1 MQMRGYK
8 VTKDSEVQQ
17 KRSFLS
23 VYLLVYLEQNLLK
36 RCLHTLV
43 KDFGNEMFY
52 GVFKIIRGTEYP
64 NPDYIRISFN
74 L

>member
-1 MQMRGYK
+1 MRGYK
-8 VTKDSEVQQ
+8 VPKDSEVQ
-17 KRSFLS
+17 RRRTFFLA
-23 VYLLVYLEQNLLK
+23 LLAYLEQNLLK
-36 RCLHTLV
+36 RCLHTLI